1 MNIYKVTIPEFT
13 VEVEAENEGE
23 AEVEAF
29 ELFNADSSP
38 ATDVK
43 VEFIC
48 PGCSRDSAAHE
59 MGVAPMMHEYRINTN
74 FPSTR
79 VLPI

>member
-29 ELFNADSSP
+29 ELFNQEIPRSLLRGYL
-38 ATDVK
+38 VK
-43 VEFIC
+43 
-48 PGCSRDSAAHE
+48 GRA
-59 MGVAPMMHEYRINTN
+59 
-74 FPSTR
+74 
-79 VLPI
+79 